1 MLGDKTDNSVTGSS
15 HVQQAGGNIT
25 GISPDL
31 HREMLETAL
40 ADLRKD
46 LEAKHA
52 EASRADRAELKM
64 LNMQVDMLNAQIAEL
79 QRKLADPEAS
89 YATDIARINDIADR
103 LDREAN
109 HLGEEK
115 ITAAKQ
121 ALARFDYSAADALF
135 EEVKALNQ
143 LAVEQVARAEFGQGE
158 IAEARIDWHS
168 AAAHYRRAAE
178 LNPTLENLNRAKAF
192 TQRAGDY
199 NAALPISQKY
209 LALAEQDSEAEFAIA
224 LNNHA
229 GLLETMGRYDEAEPL
244 YRQALQIGKETLG
257 KSHPN
262 YAIRLNNLAELLRNA
277 GRYDEAEPLYRQA
290 LQIAKETLGENHP
303 NYAIALNNL
312 AGLLGSTGRYEE
324 AEPLYLQALQIDKE
338 TLGKNHPGYAIHLN
352 NLAELLRTTGRY
364 DEAEPLFRQAL
375 QINKETLGEN
385 HPDYAMRLNNLG
397 VLFGNQSKW
406 AQAEPFVAQ
415 ALNIFL
421 NVLPADHPNNQ
432 AVANTLAWIREN
444 LANNQD

>member
-1 MLGDKTDNSVTGSS
+1 MLGDKTDNTVTGSS

-64 LNMQVDMLNAQIAEL
+64 LNMQVDMLNTQIAEY

-89 YATDIARINDIADR
+89 YATDLARINDIAAR

-143 LAVEQVARAEFGQGE
+143 LAVEQVARAEYGQGE

-178 LNPTLENLNRAKAF
+178 LHSTLATLNKAQDF

-209 LALAEQDSEAEFAIA
+209 LALAEQDSAAEFATA

-229 GLLETMGRYDEAEPL
+229 ALLRAMGRYDEAEPFF
-244 YRQALQIGKETLG
+244 RKALKTTKRELG
-257 KSHPN
+257 ERHPV
-262 YAIRLNNLAELLRNA
+262 YAVRLNNLATLLETKKRYEEAETLYRLTLQIDQELLGEKHA
-277 GRYDEAEPLYRQA
+277 G
-290 LQIAKETLGENHP
+290 
-303 NYAIALNNL
+303 YAIDLNNL
-312 AGLLGSTGRYEE
+312 ATLLETTGRYEE
-324 AEPLYLQALQIDKE
+324 AEPLFRQSLQITKE
-338 TLGKNHPGYAIHLN
+338 TLG
-352 NLAELLRTTGRY
+352 
-364 DEAEPLFRQAL
+364 D
-375 QINKETLGEN
+375 N
-385 HPDYAMRLNNLG
+385 HPDYARALNNLG
-397 VLFGNQSKW
+397 MLFAHQENW
-406 AQAEPFVAQ
+406 AMAEPRVSQ
-415 ALNIFL
+415 AYSIFKKTL
-421 NVLPADHPNNQ
+421 SNRHPSTQ
-432 AVANTLAWIREN
+432 TVANNLDKIREN
-444 LANNQD
+444 LAKEQD